1 MRRVLQARPSQSRSS
16 PGRYPGRPRYS
27 GAAPAA
33 FAATQFRYYLLL
45 PVPTSAAGVVKSD
58 VDGSISSWM
67 MPPDL
72 MVSICAMSRQDGV
85 PRYSERV
92 RRSIEPA
99 DAGYSIQHT
108 RW

>member
-58 VDGSISSWM
+58 VDGSIL
-67 MPPDL
+67 DDATGL
-72 MVSICAMSRQDGV
+72 DGV
-85 PRYSERV
+85 DLRY
-92 RRSIEPA
+92 EPPKW
-99 DAGYSIQHT
+99 GPQI
-108 RW
+108 